1 MENLSEED
9 KNNCLDDNLET
20 RKEKMAQYIQEM
32 RHFCQQIAQFPSEVK
47 KVIEMHF
54 SHAIISQLTY
64 KLYADSLV
72 FTKNI
77 VFYSYLNTQYL
88 IGENYDDIYDVW
100 NSYRKNVSN
109 TIKTTQNL
117 IDTNFFQDNNL
128 EDPKW
133 HGIEENVYW
142 SNISFSKLKSE
153 HELSVTNG
161 NGLLQ
166 VLSHALMGIMEILDN
181 LKAGYLFFEEKE
193 FDSIYD
199 ANYLLYKRDYWSRE
213 GGNFRQN
220 VENNFLRHADN
231 RIEELKSLLRQEK
244 NDFVHSP
251 VGVIWRDF
259 FSDKKELYKRMKND
273 GINEEQWKYF
283 FNHICRF
290 EEYENWIEELQ
301 HPASTIEKEYP
312 ESDWDKIFKDTI
324 DVKKVKDVIP
334 TLLPKKPSIPNW
346 FVVHKIFEE
355 IDWLQ
360 DTIDT
365 HFISWVKDVYGW
377 DFQTV
382 HFKSVNSDLK
392 KKHSLDWDVR
402 TMTSAAISRDYIELA
417 NKVRNE
423 FVKKME
429 GEIVKEDNTYY
440 FKRPDLYI
448 DHRRKS

>member
-1 MENLSEED
+1 MMKRNSEENALD
-9 KNNCLDDNLET
+9 AGGLELDDNLET

-64 KLYADSLV
+64 KLYADSIV

-100 NSYRKNVSN
+100 NSYRENVSK

-117 IDTNFFQDNNL
+117 IDTNFFQDDNL
-128 EDPKW
+128 EAPKW

-153 HELSVTNG
+153 HELSLTNG

-166 VLSHALMGIMEILDN
+166 VLSHALVGIMEILDN

-220 VENNFLRHADN
+220 VGNNFLRHADN
-231 RIEELKSLLRQEK
+231 RIEELKNLLRQEK

-283 FNHICRF
+283 FQHICRF
-290 EEYENWIEELQ
+290 EEYERWIEELRTPQ
-301 HPASTIEKEYP
+301 PRRTGFRQYVIKPEKADLIVNRIAELVHAKSKP
-312 ESDWDKIFKDTI
+312 KAIMMPIRAAI
-324 DVKKVKDVIP
+324 DAGAL
-334 TLLPKKPSIPNW
+334 TRPNW
-346 FVVHKIFEE
+346 ESFVEE
-355 IDWLQ
+355 FGVDKLRSKTSFSDYTNPDKTPYTTEDYQ
-360 DTIDT
+360 RL
-365 HFISWVKDVYGW
+365 KD
-377 DFQTV
+377 DF
-382 HFKSVNSDLK
+382 
-392 KKHSLDWDVR
+392 
-402 TMTSAAISRDYIELA
+402 SRLI
-417 NKVRNE
+417 NN
-423 FVKKME
+423 
-429 GEIVKEDNTYY
+429 
-440 FKRPDLYI
+440 
-448 DHRRKS
+448 

>member
-64 KLYADSLV
+64 KLYADSIV

-100 NSYRKNVSN
+100 NSYRENVSK

-166 VLSHALMGIMEILDN
+166 VLSHALVGIMEILDN

-301 HPASTIEKEYP
+301 HPAPARKGLRAYVVKPEKADIIVNRIIELVNAQGKP
-312 ESDWDKIFKDTI
+312 KQIMMPIRAAI
-324 DVKKVKDVIP
+324 DAGAIER
-334 TLLPKKPSIPNW
+334 PNW
-346 FVVHKIFEE
+346 ESFEDE
-355 IDWLQ
+355 FGKGKLRSKTSFSDYTNPDKQPYTTTGYQSLVEEFKQI
-360 DTIDT
+360 
-365 HFISWVKDVYGW
+365 IS
-377 DFQTV
+377 
-382 HFKSVNSDLK
+382 
-392 KKHSLDWDVR
+392 
-402 TMTSAAISRDYIELA
+402 E
-417 NKVRNE
+417 
-423 FVKKME
+423 
-429 GEIVKEDNTYY
+429 
-440 FKRPDLYI
+440 
-448 DHRRKS
+448 